1 MQNCCGVVP
10 RFRNLQSVCRYS
22 FKQNRGWMS
31 WYIVNKVYKGNWAQN
46 YVSIEEEILSK
57 LSSLWKVQDH
67 DLSLLRCLFPPIT
80 SLPCQQRSAQWSIP
94 ARLVQDLPARLLPL
108 FFLPCPVTVPG
119 VVQVKLHGGV
129 PTSVYKWC
137 SVWRFFVFGW
147 VWGFLEG
154 HFVCLF
160 VLLGFFFQTGAVPLS
175 QLLSPCVCSC
185 VWAGESWQAGQG
197 WVGARGGGQDLF
209 TPGSALAKITAW
221 NCTLSR
227 QFDYWG
233 TAPSTW
239 FIHVAQN
246 R

>member
-10 RFRNLQSVCRYS
+10 RFRNLQSVCLYS

-137 SVWRFFVFGW
+137 SVWGFFVFGW

-160 VLLGFFFQTGAVPLS
+160 VLLGFFFRL
-175 QLLSPCVCSC
+175 
-185 VWAGESWQAGQG
+185 E
-197 WVGARGGGQDLF
+197 
-209 TPGSALAKITAW
+209 
-221 NCTLSR
+221 
-227 QFDYWG
+227 QF
-233 TAPSTW
+233 P
-239 FIHVAQN
+239 
-246 R
+246 